1 MKGLFRPFLLT
12 LGFFFCA
19 ALIGYAWLIF
29 QMSRGVEAARQG
41 EPETAAVILDS
52 VEAPFRAVPWLSRIL
67 QRDYEKLVFDQANI
81 LFPQQDQELIF
92 EKFDAAARNSPG
104 IRDRGEFAFWMGN
117 LLIRRA
123 AESQDGEEA
132 LNYLKSALAEYQRGL
147 ALAPDDW
154 DLKYNY
160 ELTRQTFSQQ
170 EKTMKASMEKV
181 RSLLDTMRPRQK
193 PKQDIA
199 PEKLG

>member
-1 MKGLFRPFLLT
+1 MKRLLRPFLLT

-19 ALIGYAWLIF
+19 ALIGYAWLVF

-41 EPETAAVILDS
+41 EPEAAAAIFES
-52 VEAPFRAVPWLSRIL
+52 AEAPFRAVPWLSRIL
-67 QRDYEKLVFDQANI
+67 QRDYEKLVFDQAKV
-81 LFPQQDQELIF
+81 LFPRQDPELIF
-92 EKFDAAARNSPG
+92 AKFDEAVKNSPAL
-104 IRDRGEFAFWMGN
+104 RDRGEFAFWMGN

-123 AESQDGEEA
+123 AASDDGEEA

-160 ELTRQTFSQQ
+160 ELTRQTFTKQ
-170 EKTMKASMEKV
+170 EQAMKANMEKV

-193 PKQDIA
+193 PKQEIA